1 METKKETLNNPLTSI
16 QPNSIKEIADLFTKV
31 TKFTGTTIVIMAGVV
46 VIFKLGKVLLKDVE
60 DMGI

>member
-1 METKKETLNNPLTSI
+1 MATKKDTQINPLVNI

-46 VIFKLGKVLLKDVE
+46 VVFKLGKVLLKDVK

>member
-1 METKKETLNNPLTSI
+1 MSTKKEPLNNPLANI

-31 TKFTGTTIVIMAGVV
+31 TKYAGTTIVIMVGIVV
-46 VIFKLGKVLLKDVE
+46 MVKLGKVMLKDVK

>member
-1 METKKETLNNPLTSI
+1 MSTKKEPKNNPLANI

-31 TKFTGTTIVIMAGVV
+31 TKYAGTTIVIMAGIVV
-46 VIFKLGKVLLKDVE
+46 MVKLGKVMLKDVK